1 MRMLERMAAAGG
13 ETAAL
18 HTALAEL
25 VEAAG
30 ADDGDLLLAGPDG
43 SLELRATTHL
53 ADSVGRI
60 RLGKGVGL
68 AGQAYMLGEPIEILD
83 LLMEDDRFAISPGEK
98 PGAHT
103 SGVALP
109 IGPAATGE
117 GALIFRWRSPGAPG
131 WSDDPKFRKV
141 LEEARL
147 GIRLILVGAST
158 PANRYEA
165 ATEVSRIISSSPYL
179 EEILQLLVTM
189 TAARFD
195 YKVVTVRLLDERR
208 HELILRATQ
217 ATHKAYQNKRAI
229 RLNES
234 IAGRVLAEK
243 RVAVV
248 RDVQT
253 DEDYIGHD
261 LARDQGLR
269 SMICLPLMI
278 HDRPVGVLTC
288 YTGVVREFP
297 DDEVEALRALAQQ
310 AAVSIEHAKLQVRTT
325 LMQEMHHRVKNN
337 LQQVAS
343 LLRLQIRQS
352 HYKDPAQ
359 ALTDSLS
366 RILAIASVH
375 EMLSREDLDHV
386 SLKNIGE
393 MLALNMQQ
401 SMIPPTKRISMAI
414 RGDDVY
420 LNTNQATQAAL
431 IMNELIANAI
441 EHGFGS
447 RDEGEIHV
455 TVEYRLGEI
464 GLWVSNNGEP
474 LPEGFDPSKGQLGL
488 QIISSLSRSLGG
500 SFKIENRL
508 GWTVAEVKFSRARA
522 E

>member
-1 MRMLERMAAAGG
+1 MSLLRQMAASAN
-13 ETAAL
+13 ESLAIQLAML
-18 HTALAEL
+18 RLAEL
-25 VEAAG
+25 ARC
-30 ADDGDLLLAGPDG
+30 DDADLLVASVDG

-53 ADSVGRI
+53 QGAVGRT

-68 AGQAYMLGEPIEILD
+68 AGRALIERRAIIVPD
-83 LLMEDDRFAISPGEK
+83 ELMEDSRFAMSPGEI
-98 PGAHT
+98 PGAHG
-103 SGVALP
+103 SGAAIPLVS
-109 IGPAATGE
+109 GGEPAAVV
-117 GALIFRWRSPGAPG
+117 LFRWRSPGLPG
-131 WSDDPKFRKV
+131 WPGV
-141 LEEARL
+141 EEIEAEMAEAAA
-147 GIRLILVGAST
+147 GIRLISLGEGGPAS
-158 PANRYEA
+158 RYEA
-165 ATEVSRIISSSPYL
+165 ATAVSRIISSSPYL

-208 HELILRATQ
+208 QELILRATQ

-234 IAGRVLAEK
+234 IAGRVLRERK
-243 RVAVV
+243 VVMV

-253 DEDYIGHD
+253 DQDYIGHD

-288 YTGVVREFP
+288 YTGEVREFP
-297 DDEVEALRALAQQ
+297 DDEVEALRALSQQ

-352 HYKDPAQ
+352 HYKDPVQ

-386 SLKNIGE
+386 SLKSTGE
-393 MLALNMQQ
+393 MLAHNMQQ
-401 SMIPPTKRISMAI
+401 SMIPPHKKIAMTI

-431 IMNELIANAI
+431 ILNELISNAI
-441 EHGFGS
+441 EHGFGQ
-447 RDEGEIHV
+447 RDEGEVHV
-455 TVEYRLGEI
+455 SIENKNGEI
-464 GLWVSNNGEP
+464 GIWVSNNGEP
-474 LPEGFDPSKGQLGL
+474 LPPGFDPSKGQLGL

-500 SFKIENRL
+500 SFKIEDRL